1 MIDTYLSEERVVIMM
16 SLSNAA
22 DGFCSTIAWNCADKE
37 LFGDC
42 PLDTGDEVQVVSSF
56 FGNGH
61 RPGTRTM
68 PCNYQGYGRADQDVP
83 AGRTV
88 RDKIYNCS

>member
-1 MIDTYLSEERVVIMM
+1 MIDTYLLEERVVIMM

-22 DGFCSTIAWNCADKE
+22 DGFCSTIAWNCADKA

-42 PLDTGDEVQVVSSF
+42 PLDTGMSSGGIIVF
-56 FGNGH
+56 RKCH
-61 RPGTRTM
+61 RPGTRKM

>member
-1 MIDTYLSEERVVIMM
+1 MHRKCGSIIYITGDILSIYQQMIDTYLSEERVVIMM

-56 FGNGH
+56 FGNVIVRVH
-61 RPGTRTM
+61 
-68 PCNYQGYGRADQDVP
+68 GR
-83 AGRTV
+83 
-88 RDKIYNCS
+88 

>member
-56 FGNGH
+56 FGNVIVRVHEDALQLPRIRQSGS
-61 RPGTRTM
+61 RCASRTHSK
-68 PCNYQGYGRADQDVP
+68 R
-83 AGRTV
+83 
-88 RDKIYNCS
+88 

>member
-22 DGFCSTIAWNCADKE
+22 DGFCSTIAWNCADKA

-42 PLDTGDEVQVVSSF
+42 PLDTGDEVF
-56 FGNGH
+56 RKCH
-61 RPGTRTM
+61 RPGTRKM
-68 PCNYQGYGRADQDVP
+68 PCNYQGCGRADQDVP
-83 AGRTV
+83 TGCTV